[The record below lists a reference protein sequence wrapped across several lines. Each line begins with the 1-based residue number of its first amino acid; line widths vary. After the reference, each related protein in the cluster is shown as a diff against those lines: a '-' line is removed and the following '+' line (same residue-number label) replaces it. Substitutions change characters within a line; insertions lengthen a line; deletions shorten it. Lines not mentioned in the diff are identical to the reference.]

1 MIWSF
6 SDKHAANV
14 MPKQYQKIK
23 NYIDESYNLPSLIAD
38 VTVAIIS

>member
-6 SDKHAANV
+6 RDGIATNV
-14 MPKQYQKIK
+14 MLKQYQKMK
-23 NYIDESYNLPSLIAD
+23 NYIAESYNLPSLIAD